1 MENKKQ
7 NLIVTNIATNK
18 DVTVSH
24 LQAYCDLFGVS
35 QDEVSDDMVKNYFAN
50 HQFDRVQELIDGYAK
65 MANLNEQI
73 VHEFQA
79 CDDECFNEFLRN

>member
-1 MENKKQ
+1 MENKLQKMV
-7 NLIVTNIATNK
+7 VTNN

-35 QDEVSDDMVKNYFAN
+35 QDEVSDEMVKSYFTN
-50 HQFDRVQELIDGYAK
+50 HQFDLIQQLIEGYAT

-73 VHEFQA
+73 VQDFQA
-79 CDDECFNEFLRN
+79 CDDECSNEFLRN